1 MKNVERVEKHLPT
14 FPYGAVYFRKSNP
27 PREDWERDYRVAA
40 EDGINVFRHWF
51 MWSAIEVAP
60 GKYDWDDYD
69 KQLDLAAKNG
79 IKTVVAE
86 LIHAAPEWAFH
97 QYAHARY
104 EKADGTKVDSLM
116 RNSSVTGG
124 FPGLCLD
131 NEDVKEL
138 AGRFLTELVNRY
150 KDHPGMGAYDIW
162 NESNLT
168 SSASTFCHCPATAEK
183 FREWLKRKYGDLK
196 TLGEAWYRYSYSEW
210 EQVVPPRTSGLYPDY
225 LDWVQF
231 RIDSAYR
238 LMKWRVDLTRQL
250 DPLHMITA
258 HGVAAAPLYR
268 MAEAADDHWKAAAL
282 VDGYGFTW
290 GINYGNEAWKQYH
303 VVDMVRSGASG
314 KPFWHA
320 EATAGPNWNWAA
332 IQKGRSREDGRIP
345 TPEDVRL
352 WNMTSL
358 AAGVTG
364 IMYNRWRPL
373 LDGPLFGALA
383 GYDLDGSR
391 TPRSEMMSR
400 VAKWTNEPRQY
411 DLWQSRPVSGDI
423 GIIFAPES
431 AIHSAVRGDASPDY
445 ADAARGAYQGFF
457 DNNIQADWVHID
469 QIEAYNLL
477 YLPHPM
483 MLTEA
488 SANALIRWVEN
499 GGCLVSEGCPA
510 FFGDRGR
517 IGVVQPN
524 LGFNA
529 LFGATQEYVE
539 FIADLNEDLVFELEG
554 VGKVY
559 GGLYLQSF
567 QVKGDSSRAVG
578 WYEDGRIAVVENAY
592 GKGRTRLVGTVPG
605 YGYGKHA
612 DHVSKKFFSDILS
625 WAGEDQHIRLDD
637 PRLTARLHHGAGGTY
652 LWVTNPTQ
660 EHLSTKLEFSEKWGP
675 FQGSDVLWGRD
686 CPAVGGRV
694 TTVTVPKRDAL
705 VMRLSSETV
714 NE

>member
-1 MKNVERVEKHLPT
+1 MKDVNTVAEHLPT

-27 PREDWERDYRVAA
+27 PKEDWERDYCVAS

-69 KQLDLAAKNG
+69 RQFDLAAKYG
-79 IKTVVAE
+79 LKTIVAE

-104 EKADGTKVDSLM
+104 EKPDGSKVHSLM

-183 FREWLKRKYGDLK
+183 FREWLQRKYGDLK
-196 TLGEAWYRYSYSEW
+196 ALGEAWYRHSYTEW
-210 EQVVPPRTSGLYPDY
+210 EQVVPPRTSGPYPDY
-225 LDWVQF
+225 LDWVGF
-231 RIDSAYR
+231 RIDNAYR
-238 LMKWRVDLTRQL
+238 LMKWRADLTRQL
-250 DPLHMITA
+250 DPVHMITA
-258 HGVAAAPLYR
+258 HGVGSAPLYR
-268 MAEAADDHWKAAAL
+268 MAEAADDHWRAAAL
-282 VDGYGFTW
+282 VDGYGFTF
-290 GINYGNEAWKQYH
+290 GLSHGNEPWKQYH

-320 EATAGPNWNWAA
+320 EAVAGPNWNWSKG
-332 IQKGRSREDGRIP
+332 QKGRPREDGRIP

-358 AAGVTG
+358 AAGVRG

-373 LDGPLFGALA
+373 LDGPLFGALG

-391 TPRSEMMSR
+391 TPRSEMMSS
-400 VAKWTNEPRQY
+400 VAKWANDPRQHS
-411 DLWQSRPVSGDI
+411 LWQSKPVEGDI

-431 AIHSAVRGDASPDY
+431 AIHSAIRGDDREDY
-445 ADAARGAYQGFF
+445 PDAARGAYQGFF
-457 DNNIQADWVHID
+457 DSNIQADWVHIEG
-469 QIEAYNLL
+469 IEAYRLL

-483 MLTEA
+483 MLSEA

-499 GGCLVSEGCPA
+499 GGYLVSEGCPA

-517 IGVVQPN
+517 TGVVQPN
-524 LGFNA
+524 LGLDR

-539 FIADLNEDLVFELEG
+539 FVPDLLEDLVFEVEG
-554 VGKVY
+554 VGKVH
-559 GGLYLQSF
+559 GGLYLQSYR
-567 QVKGDSSRAVG
+567 VKGGASRAVG
-578 WYEDGRIAVVENAY
+578 WYDDGRIAAVENAY

-605 YGYGKHA
+605 YGYDRHPDQA
-612 DHVSKKFFSDILS
+612 SRKFFSNILL
-625 WAGEDQHIRLDD
+625 WAGKEQHVRLEDS
-637 PRLTARLHHGAGGTY
+637 RLTARLHHGEGGTY
-652 LWVTNPTQ
+652 LWVTNPTK
-660 EHLSTKLEFSEKWGP
+660 EPLSTRLEFSETWGP
-675 FQGSDVLWGRD
+675 FQGGEVLWGED
-686 CPAVGGRV
+686 CPDVGGRV
-694 TTVTVPKRDAL
+694 VTVTVPKRDAL
-705 VMRLSSETV
+705 VMRLV
-714 NE
+714 NGECP